1 MTEKFK
7 ILGKYIKDLSV
18 ETKNAETYL
27 YVRDRI
33 SKYQLD
39 ININSKAIKNKMIEV
54 NTILSFQDKEKS
66 DLKSFFEMTYTSIV
80 RVDEDVKDKSEME
93 KILLRD
99 LQNKIAPDL
108 EKSFLDV
115 LHNSGYKNVKFQKKL
130 NFDSLY
136 NEIFN

>member
-27 YVRDRI
+27 YVRDNI

-39 ININSKAIKNKMIEV
+39 ININSRAIKNKMIEV

-66 DLKSFFEMTYTSIV
+66 DLKSFFEMTYATIV

-99 LQNKIAPDL
+99 LQKKIAPDL
-108 EKSFLDV
+108 EKCFLDV
-115 LHNSGYKNVKFQKKL
+115 LHNSGFRNIKFQKKL
-130 NFDSLY
+130 DFDSLY